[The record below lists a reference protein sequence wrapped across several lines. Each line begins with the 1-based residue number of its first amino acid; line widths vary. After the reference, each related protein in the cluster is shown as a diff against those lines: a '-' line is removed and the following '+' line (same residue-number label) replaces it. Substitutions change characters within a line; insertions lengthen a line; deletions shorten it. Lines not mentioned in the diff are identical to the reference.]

1 MNLLFSSF
9 TPHPSAL
16 SMSTRH
22 PIAPPP
28 DAPPESLTSFPLID
42 APITEDALTR
52 LQSDHTLHVLLISA
66 FVVNLVLL
74 AYLALRFEVLPDP
87 LPLHFDASGLP
98 DRIEAKGGI
107 FGLPI
112 IGMIIFVSNAGLGV
126 IVHRW
131 QRAAA
136 LLLAGG
142 ASIAQILMWFA
153 AISIVG
159 GIY

>member
-1 MNLLFSSF
+1 
-9 TPHPSAL
+9 
-16 SMSTRH
+16 MSTRS

-28 DAPPESLTSFPLID
+28 DAPPEFLTSFPLID
-42 APITEDALTR
+42 EPTNE
-52 LQSDHTLHVLLISA
+52 SA
-66 FVVNLVLL
+66 FSRLLHDHALQTLLALALVVNLGLL

-98 DRIEAKGGI
+98 DRIESKSGI

-112 IGMIIFVSNAGLGV
+112 IGLIIFVLNAGLGV
-126 IVHRW
+126 LMHRW

-136 LLLAGG
+136 LLLGAG
-142 ASIAQILMWFA
+142 ALIAELLMWFA
-153 AISIVG
+153 AISTVG

>member
-1 MNLLFSSF
+1 MQKNCFIL
-9 TPHPSAL
+9 HPS
-16 SMSTRH
+16 SSVMSTRS

-28 DAPPESLTSFPLID
+28 EAPPEFLTSFPLID
-42 APITEDALTR
+42 EPTDIGTFIRLRDDRAL
-52 LQSDHTLHVLLISA
+52 QILLTIA
-66 FVVNLVLL
+66 LLVNLGLL

-98 DRIEAKGGI
+98 DRIEAKSGI

-112 IGMIIFVSNAGLGV
+112 IGLIIFVLNAGLGV
-126 IVHRW
+126 LVYRW

-136 LLLAGG
+136 LLLGAG
-142 ASIAQILMWFA
+142 ALIAELLMWFA
-153 AISIVG
+153 AISTVG